1 MTEWRSRS
9 EALGTQVSHLLNL
22 LMTPQLLAFD
32 AAVDH
37 TVYQPL
43 GSNDPEPTSTA
54 SDQPK
59 SEMSP
64 LM

>member
-1 MTEWRSRS
+1 M
-9 EALGTQVSHLLNL
+9 LGRQVSHFLNL

-32 AAVDH
+32 AAVDD
-37 TVYQPL
+37 TVYQLL
-43 GSNDPEPTSTA
+43 GSNDPEPTA

-64 LM
+64 LIYYSLMIVIY